1 MEHNHFLLLN
11 IAALVFLL
19 IILLSFQLSGFNK
32 AISIAIIGISI
43 YNILRYTVWD
53 RLPFFKG
60 RPRVIEKPERIRKF
74 EETVRR
80 AYEESV
86 TGQAEQ
92 SKRDDYYWN
101 KSYVRQ
107 PEQFDELRR
116 TPLS

>member
-1 MEHNHFLLLN
+1 MDHNHFLLLN

-19 IILLSFQLSGFNK
+19 IILLSFELSLFNK
-32 AISIAIIGISI
+32 AISIAIICISI
-43 YNILRYTVWD
+43 YNILRYTIWD
-53 RLPFFKG
+53 RISFFKG
-60 RPRVIEKPERIRKF
+60 KPRLTEKPEKIKKF

-101 KSYVRQ
+101 KSYSRQ